1 MQQSKVVG
9 GPPGL
14 PAGTGG
20 AALSPADT
28 GCFLLF
34 PSRVCPAKCPTSEAG
49 GTLPGLGGEAPWAA
63 KG

>member
-1 MQQSKVVG
+1 M
-9 GPPGL
+9 
-14 PAGTGG
+14 
-20 AALSPADT
+20 SPADT